1 MADRTAAWH
10 GVAMSSGTS
19 SEVEG
24 AESSLARVP
33 LERVV
38 IVGASLAG
46 LRAAETLRQRAFAG
60 DVVVVGAE
68 PHRPYDRPPLSKKL
82 LSGEWDADRIH
93 LRQPE
98 SFDELEVQWELGVA
112 AERLEL
118 AERTLLLADG
128 RTLDFDGM
136 IIATG
141 AAPKHIGDHGP
152 YRHVHVLR
160 SLDDALA
167 VRARLAGGGER
178 VVVIGAGFIG
188 LEVAA
193 TAVQLGND
201 VVVLEGGP
209 APLIRGLG
217 PEMGAAIGKMH
228 TARGVDLR
236 CGVAVEGFT
245 DGGVLTRP
253 MGDPAADRELVPADV
268 IIVGVGVTP
277 STEWLEGSGIELR
290 DGIVCDEHLRVRL
303 DPAGSAIN
311 AIDTL
316 FAAGDV
322 VRWPNVLLGHE
333 MRVEHWTNA
342 AEQGAHAASN
352 LLAVASGEPLQP
364 YAPVPFFWSD
374 QFEHRIQFLGHA
386 MPGDEVRVVAGSI
399 EEGKFLA
406 LYGGD
411 GRLHGALGVN
421 APRWVMPTRRLLLD
435 AVPWEEALV
444 AAVPAS

>member
-1 MADRTAAWH
+1 MAVY
-10 GVAMSSGTS
+10 GMVVAMSSGTP
-19 SEVEG
+19 SE
-24 AESSLARVP
+24 AEEAEEAELSTGRVP

-68 PHRPYDRPPLSKKL
+68 SHRPYDRPPLSKKL
-82 LSGEWDADRIH
+82 LSGEWDPDRIH

-98 SFDELEVQWELGVA
+98 SFDELDVRWELGVA
-112 AERLEL
+112 AERLDL
-118 AERTLLLADG
+118 ADRTLVLADG
-128 RTLDFDGM
+128 RSLEFDGM

-152 YRHVHVLR
+152 YPHVHVLR

-167 VRARLAGGGER
+167 VRARLAGGGRR

-201 VVVLEGGP
+201 VVVLEGAP

-217 PEMGAAIGKMH
+217 AEMGAAIGLMH

-245 DGGVLTRP
+245 DDGVLTRP
-253 MGDPAADRELVPADV
+253 MDDSAAEGELVPADLV
-268 IIVGVGVTP
+268 VVGVGVTP
-277 STEWLEGSGIELR
+277 STGWLEGSGIELR

-303 DPAGSAIN
+303 APTGSGIN
-311 AIDTL
+311 TIDTL

-352 LLAVASGEPLQP
+352 LCAVAAGEPLVP

-386 MPGDEVRVVAGSI
+386 MPDDEVRIVAGSI

-406 LYGGD
+406 LYGGG

-421 APRWVMPTRRLLLD
+421 APRWVMPTRRLLLE
-435 AVPWEEALV
+435 AMPWEEALV
-444 AAVPAS
+444 AAVPPS